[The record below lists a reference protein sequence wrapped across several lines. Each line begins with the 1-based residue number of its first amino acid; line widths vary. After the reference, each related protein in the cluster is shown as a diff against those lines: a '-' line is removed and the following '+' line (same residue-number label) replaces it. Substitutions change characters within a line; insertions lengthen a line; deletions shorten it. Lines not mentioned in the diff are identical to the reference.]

1 MTFRVVIAE
10 DEPLTRRDLAE
21 MLTEMGHRVVGQARD
36 GRAVLDLVE
45 ETDPD
50 LVLLDLMM
58 PELDGIEAAR
68 RLSKERPVIIITAH
82 SSPDFVSRAMDAGVM
97 AYLGKPFR
105 EQDLSPAVQIAV
117 SSFIERARL
126 SKRVRELSEKL
137 EARKRID
144 RAKGLLMSRDGV
156 SEPEAYRRMQQ
167 LSMGQN
173 ISLKQVADAVIATF
187 N

>member
-21 MLTEMGHRVVGQARD
+21 MLTEMGHQVVGQARD
-36 GRAVLDLVE
+36 GRAALDLVK

-82 SSPDFVSRAMDAGVM
+82 SSPADRRSPNAAWRGRRRRCSWSRAPTA
-97 AYLGKPFR
+97 ACP
-105 EQDLSPAVQIAV
+105 
-117 SSFIERARL
+117 
-126 SKRVRELSEKL
+126 
-137 EARKRID
+137 
-144 RAKGLLMSRDGV
+144 
-156 SEPEAYRRMQQ
+156 
-167 LSMGQN
+167 
-173 ISLKQVADAVIATF
+173 
-187 N
+187 